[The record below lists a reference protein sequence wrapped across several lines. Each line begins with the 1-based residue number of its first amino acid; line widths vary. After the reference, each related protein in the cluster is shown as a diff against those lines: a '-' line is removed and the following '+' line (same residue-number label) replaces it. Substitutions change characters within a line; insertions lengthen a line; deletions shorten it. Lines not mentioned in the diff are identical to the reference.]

1 MLIKQKYSWQHLS
14 NSARILRQIFR
25 SQPIS
30 RSEIAE
36 ALGCPSSLVT
46 SVTASLIEK
55 GIIQELGKA
64 EKTEDNMPGRKR
76 LVLGICPDARYS
88 IGVEI
93 GIRHFRFY
101 ITNLSGHVLKEI
113 CYTPGEEQIAHVNNS
128 IADGVSQLIRANIV
142 PEQNIIGVGVALP
155 GHLNL
160 QSGHMVSHS
169 SLWQDFNIG
178 KLEAALGMKVTAE
191 NNVRSMAYEKYLFDS
206 RSCPEDFALLHA
218 GAGIFCAAFRSG
230 ILSEGGYTSGEIG
243 HTIVNPNGLRCECGK
258 AGCLQTYTSE
268 SWLLRKAR
276 SAYQTF
282 PNSVFHRIVDSED
295 KLTLDHLLYAYQLG
309 EPFAIQELREAL
321 YYLSIAAAN
330 SAIVLGVPK
339 MYLNSRMFQNEMLRQ
354 EFLSF
359 IEAQLSF
366 VNNVCDQDIE
376 ILPFKSSRAAVGAA
390 ALAIDRLFIS
400 HCF

>member
-1 MLIKQKYSWQHLS
+1 
-14 NSARILRQIFR
+14 
-25 SQPIS
+25 
-30 RSEIAE
+30 
-36 ALGCPSSLVT
+36 
-46 SVTASLIEK
+46 
-55 GIIQELGKA
+55 
-64 EKTEDNMPGRKR
+64 
-76 LVLGICPDARYS
+76 
-88 IGVEI
+88 
-93 GIRHFRFY
+93 
-101 ITNLSGHVLKEI
+101 
-113 CYTPGEEQIAHVNNS
+113 
-128 IADGVSQLIRANIV
+128 
-142 PEQNIIGVGVALP
+142 
-155 GHLNL
+155 
-160 QSGHMVSHS
+160 
-169 SLWQDFNIG
+169 
-178 KLEAALGMKVTAE
+178 
-191 NNVRSMAYEKYLFDS
+191 MAYEKYLFDS
-206 RSCPEDFALLHA
+206 RNCPEDFALLHA

-276 SAYQTF
+276 SAYQAF
-282 PNSVFHRIVDSED
+282 PNSVFHRIADSED

>member
-14 NSARILRQIFR
+14 NSSRILRQIFR

-46 SVTASLIEK
+46 SVTASLIEQ

-64 EKTEDNMPGRKR
+64 EKTEDNMPGRRR

-113 CYTPGEEQIAHVNNS
+113 CYAPKEEQIAHVNNT

-142 PEQNIIGVGVALP
+142 PEHNIIGVGVALP

-169 SLWQDFNIG
+169 SLWQDFNID

-206 RSCPEDFALLHA
+206 RNCPEDFALLHA

-276 SAYQTF
+276 SAYQAF
-282 PNSVFHRIVDSED
+282 PNSVFHRIADSED